1 MTTLSIGK
9 TFRFNTRAPA
19 LLGAIINNAKLL
31 AMLDYDTAKAYENID
46 LKYRKIYPLLPNGTP
61 DSPESCIYYR
71 FKSESGENII
81 IADQWIEN
89 STIEII
95 EHINFQVTFT
105 DCAILDISRVRDA
118 INALGYTNFVIKQ
131 L

>member
-9 TFRFNTRAPA
+9 TYRFNTKAPA

-31 AMLDYDTAKAYENID
+31 AMLDYDTAKSYENID

-61 DSPESCIYYR
+61 DNPESCIYYNFR
-71 FKSESGENII
+71 SESGEKII
-81 IADQWIEN
+81 VADQWIEF
-89 STIEII
+89 STLEII

-105 DCAILDISRVRDA
+105 DAAIVDISRVRDA
-118 INALGYTNFVIKQ
+118 LNALGYTNYVIKQ